1 MPKNKKPDVTRTDY
15 AYWAALLKSEG
26 LGMNRGTTF
35 PEEDKLAK
43 LEDIDRIE
51 VKDKGGRPRKPKPPQ
66 GTRPNINK
74 REAVLATRFTMTEPS
89 GVFQNGGFRTYGPSV
104 PYGAGKG
111 QKGGRRGSD
120 MSGAFIQYVGDNR
133 DLARIEER
141 QALQSDGRV
150 TPAGYGIDK

>member
-1 MPKNKKPDVTRTDY
+1 MDY
-15 AYWAALLKSEG
+15 AYWAAVLKAEG

-43 LEDIDRIE
+43 LEEGANQNKI
-51 VKDKGGRPRKPKPPQ
+51 KNKGGQPRKPRPPQ
-66 GTRPNINK
+66 GPRPNLNK
-74 REAVLATRFTMTEPS
+74 KESLLATRFTMTEPS

-120 MSGAFIQYVGDNR
+120 VSGAFIQYVGDNK
-133 DLARIEER
+133 DLARIEESQAR
-141 QALQSDGRV
+141 QESGRV
-150 TPAGYGIDK
+150 IPSGYGPDR